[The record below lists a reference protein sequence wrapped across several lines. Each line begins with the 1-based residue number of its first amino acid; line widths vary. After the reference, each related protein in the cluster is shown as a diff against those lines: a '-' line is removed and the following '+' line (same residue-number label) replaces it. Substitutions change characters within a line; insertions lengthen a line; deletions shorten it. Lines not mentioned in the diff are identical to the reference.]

1 MRTLRHLA
9 FAVLASVIVSYAI
22 LETFSNGL
30 GMVGLVAAIVAPLGL
45 AGPMVFFMALKHKQ
59 LEIAYER
66 LEAAAA
72 RDSLTQCLNHGA
84 FVTEV
89 STLLAEAQGKGGG
102 LLVIDADHFKSINDR
117 FGHAC
122 GDTALK
128 MIAAT
133 IRSVVRETDIVGRLG
148 GEEFGIF
155 LPGAG
160 EAVTRIVAQD
170 LRLRIRAITFDIGG
184 ETCSLSVSIGG
195 AVSEGPAA
203 FGDLFRYADAQLYAV
218 KNAGRDNVEVMTFP
232 ASPTLPAA
240 ANAPTLMYRGQRV
253 VNS

>member
-1 MRTLRHLA
+1 MALRHR
-9 FAVLASVIVSYAI
+9 
-22 LETFSNGL
+22 
-30 GMVGLVAAIVAPLGL
+30 
-45 AGPMVFFMALKHKQ
+45 Q

-84 FVTEV
+84 FVDEV
-89 STLLAEAQGKGGG
+89 TALLEDPATRGGG

-122 GDTALK
+122 GDAALK

-133 IRSVVRETDIVGRLG
+133 IRSVIRETDIVGRLG

-160 EAVTRIVAQD
+160 EAATRIVAQD
-170 LRLRIRAITFDIGG
+170 LRLRIRNVTFDTGG
-184 ETCSLSVSIGG
+184 EPCRLSISVGG
-195 AVSEGPAA
+195 AVCTQATP
-203 FGDLFRYADAQLYAV
+203 FGSLFRHADAQLYAV
-218 KNAGRDNVEVMTFP
+218 KNAGRDNVAVSTF
-232 ASPTLPAA
+232 ASEGAEQVSSAVPVLVYSERKA
-240 ANAPTLMYRGQRV
+240 